1 MFSSEGRAPSEGQE
15 SRFSTDES
23 ESEDNWSNSSSQDND
38 KTLAH
43 PSPGS
48 IIGRGAFGSVYRATW
63 KGQPA
68 ALKAWPPSKAGPR
81 LKVLHGCWQLP

>member
-1 MFSSEGRAPSEGQE
+1 MEELELAAERAPSEGQE

-23 ESEDNWSNSSSQDND
+23 ESEDNWSNSSSQNND
-38 KTLAH
+38 KTFAQ
-43 PSPGS
+43 PSPRA

-68 ALKAWPPSKAGPR
+68 ALKVSSPS
-81 LKVLHGCWQLP
+81 